1 MQASGARL
9 AAARP
14 LTGSDTLLF
23 TASIDTEVTRL
34 MLCNITTGAVLFRLH
49 HVVAGGSVAQENALY
64 YDKSL
69 AANDTL
75 AIVAEVENGGIKL
88 APGDALWVRS
98 PTGGSITYTA
108 YGITAHTSPRSY

>member
-23 TASIDTEVTRL
+23 QASIDTEITHL
-34 MLCNITTGAVLFRLH
+34 LLCNITAGAVTFRVH
-49 HVVAGGSVAQENALY
+49 HVASGGSVTQENALF

-69 AANDTL
+69 AANDTFRM
-75 AIVAEVENGGIKL
+75 IAEAENAGIKL